1 MADSCVSLS
10 VKNISKSFKDV
21 NALQNVSVELKPG
34 IYGLIGPN
42 GAGKSTLIRVIT
54 TLEQQ
59 NDGVIEYEARDIR
72 TIKDYRSKLG
82 LMPQHQSGYE
92 QYTGLAFLYYMANL
106 KGLTKDEAKKQITHL
121 VKQVNLENSIQRKIK
136 TYSGGMRQRLMFAQA
151 LLGDPKIVI
160 LDEPTAG
167 LDPFERIKLRNY
179 VREIAEGKVVILATH
194 VMQDIESIADQVIL
208 LNSGTI
214 VFSGTG
220 AELLDSIKGFIVE
233 KRIGADEIQF
243 YQTKF
248 RVSRVYKYDSDFLI
262 RYIDENE
269 TTEIMPTFE
278 DAYLYYMVSL

>member
-54 TLEQQ
+54 MLEQQ
-59 NDGVIEYEARDIR
+59 NDGVIEYEGRDIR

-208 LNSGTI
+208 LNSGSI